1 MRIVTQAIW
10 EPCSKEEFDTALKED
25 PFAPYRAVPIYDG
38 VQGILEH
45 IKVMGKEPDR
55 YRYEKCVG
63 YKDVA
68 LISSAEANDKELMK
82 LLNQWDKKRH

>member
-1 MRIVTQAIW
+1 
-10 EPCSKEEFDTALKED
+10 
-25 PFAPYRAVPIYDG
+25 
-38 VQGILEH
+38 
-45 IKVMGKEPDR
+45 MGKEPDR